1 MTAAAVGG
9 AGRDRDEED
18 GRDVTASIVLLLLLL
33 LWADVD
39 VVRVYPLTSVRVE
52 LPLIQW
58 TSLDLQST
66 PVDL

>member
-18 GRDVTASIVLLLLLL
+18 GRDVTASIVLLLLL